1 MNSGSDISVVV
12 QGPVIGHPDG
22 SPEEQLTYRA
32 LVSARTVWPQCELI
46 LSTWKGA
53 ETSHLPCDHLVIS
66 DDPGGTPFNDG
77 ELKNRFHN
85 INRQI
90 VSTRQGLALATR
102 RFAVKLRSDCR
113 LLRSPDLGLLSTGQ
127 RHAPSCLLRQRVIT
141 LNLYTRHPLR
151 RPVLCHLSDLFQIGL
166 LADLRTIWSAPLV
179 EEPAFTRAVDPR
191 RRPAIRPY
199 PEHDFL
205 MRCSTEQYLVEQL
218 IRRRHAHFF
227 LKHQAAGGVRALF
240 LWLRVLANNFS
251 LLEPAEAGVHLPPHM
266 AGHEADWDLFQ
277 PSDRPWLERW
287 TRDRV
292 PISVRLR
299 AGVDYC
305 EARLAFS
312 PPTVLRTRCRRALQH
327 LRSVRRPWIR
337 SRSQETN

>member
-1 MNSGSDISVVV
+1 MVV

-32 LVSARTVWPQCELI
+32 LVSARTMWPQCELI

-66 DDPGGTPFNDG
+66 DDPGGIPFNDG
-77 ELKNRFHN
+77 DLKNRINN

-90 VSTRQGLALATR
+90 VSTRQGLARATR

-179 EEPAFTRAVDPR
+179 EEPAFTRAVDPL

-218 IRRRHAHFF
+218 IRQRRPRFF
-227 LKHQAAGGVRALF
+227 IKHQAAGGPCALF
-240 LWLRVLANNFS
+240 LWLRVLANNFR
-251 LLEPAEAGVHLPPHM
+251 LLTPAEAGLQVPAHM
-266 AGHEADWDLFQ
+266 TGHETDYDLFQ
-277 PSDRPWLERW
+277 PADLPWLDLW
-287 TRDRV
+287 TKNHV
-292 PISVRLR
+292 SPFVRLD
-299 AGVDYC
+299 AA
-305 EARLAFS
+305 ARFRLRQLDCS
-312 PPTVLRTRCRRALQH
+312 LPTFTGRVSRRLLNSITRLT
-327 LRSVRRPWIR
+327 
-337 SRSQETN
+337 SRGGSA